1 MDLHTK
7 AMHTKAMMLGIIREN
22 VIKAEVDFIKKNKEL
37 DDQKHQE
44 FEKFRKKVA
53 ESVKDIPEDEFA
65 SFATACLG
73 TMSDELNSLMIAGY
87 VSEHENTSK
96 ARKNEFLLMAMVSS
110 GIIDANEL
118 AKKMFPD
125 GFDE

>member
-7 AMHTKAMMLGIIREN
+7 AMMLGLVRDN
-22 VIKAEVDFIKKNKEL
+22 VIKAEADFIKKNKEL
-37 DDQKHQE
+37 DKQKHLE
-44 FEKFRKKVA
+44 FEKFRKKVG
-53 ESVKDIPEDEFA
+53 ELVKDIPEDEFA

-87 VSEHENTSK
+87 VSEHKNMSQT
-96 ARKNEFLLMAMVSS
+96 RKNEFLLMAMVSS
-110 GIIDANEL
+110 GMIDADEL

>member
-1 MDLHTK
+1 MNLYEK
-7 AMHTKAMMLGIIREN
+7 AKALGVIREN
-22 VIKAEVDFIKKNKEL
+22 VIKAESDFVKKNKEL
-37 DDQKHQE
+37 DKQKHLE

-53 ESVKDIPEDEFA
+53 ELVKDIPEDEFA

-87 VSEHENTSK
+87 VSEHEDMSQT
-96 ARKNEFLLMAMVSS
+96 RKNEFLLMAMVSS
-110 GIIDANEL
+110 GMIDADEL

-125 GFDE
+125 EFDE

>member
-7 AMHTKAMMLGIIREN
+7 AMMLGLVRDN
-22 VIKAEVDFIKKNKEL
+22 AIKAEADFIKKNKEL
-37 DDQKHQE
+37 DNQKHLE

-53 ESVKDIPEDEFA
+53 ELVKDIPEDEFA

-73 TMSDELNSLMIAGY
+73 TMSNELNSLMIAGY
-87 VSEHENTSK
+87 VSEHENMSQ

-110 GIIDANEL
+110 GIIDADEL

>member
-1 MDLHTK
+1 MNLYEK
-7 AMHTKAMMLGIIREN
+7 AKALGIIREN
-22 VIKAEVDFIKKNKEL
+22 VIKAESDFVKKNKEL
-37 DDQKHQE
+37 DKQKHLE

-53 ESVKDIPEDEFA
+53 ELVKDIPEDEFA

-87 VSEHENTSK
+87 VSEHENMSQSH
-96 ARKNEFLLMAMVSS
+96 KNEFLLMAMVSS
-110 GIIDANEL
+110 GMIDAEEL

-125 GFDE
+125 EFDE

>member
-1 MDLHTK
+1 MNLHTK
-7 AMHTKAMMLGIIREN
+7 AMMFGIIRDN
-22 VIKAEVDFIKKNKEL
+22 AIKAEADFIKKIKEL

-53 ESVKDIPEDEFA
+53 ELVKDIPEEDFA

-73 TMSDELNSLMIAGY
+73 TMSNELNSLMIAGY
-87 VSEHENTSK
+87 VSEHENMSQT
-96 ARKNEFLLMAMVSS
+96 RKNEFLLMAMVSS
-110 GIIDANEL
+110 GIIDADEL

>member
-7 AMHTKAMMLGIIREN
+7 AMMFGIVRDN
-22 VIKAEVDFIKKNKEL
+22 AIKAEADFIKKIKEL

-44 FEKFRKKVA
+44 FEKFRKKVG
-53 ESVKDIPEDEFA
+53 ESVKDISEDDFA

-73 TMSDELNSLMIAGY
+73 TMSNELNSLMIASY
-87 VSEHENTSK
+87 VSKHENMSQ

-110 GIIDANEL
+110 GIIDADEL

>member
-1 MDLHTK
+1 MDL
-7 AMHTKAMMLGIIREN
+7 HTKAMMLGIIREN
-22 VIKAEVDFIKKNKEL
+22 VIKAKVDFIKKNKEL
-37 DDQKHQE
+37 DKQKHLE

-87 VSEHENTSK
+87 VSEHENMSQV
-96 ARKNEFLLMAMVSS
+96 RKNEFLLMAMVSS
-110 GIIDANEL
+110 GIIDADEL

>member
-7 AMHTKAMMLGIIREN
+7 AMMFGLVRDNA
-22 VIKAEVDFIKKNKEL
+22 IKAEVDFIKKNKEL

-53 ESVKDIPEDEFA
+53 ELVKEIPEDDFA

-73 TMSDELNSLMIAGY
+73 TMSNELNSLMIVGY
-87 VSEHENTSK
+87 VSEHENMSQV
-96 ARKNEFLLMAMVSS
+96 RKNEFLLMAMVSS
-110 GIIDANEL
+110 GIIDADEL

>member
-1 MDLHTK
+1 MNLYEK
-7 AMHTKAMMLGIIREN
+7 AKALGVIREN
-22 VIKAEVDFIKKNKEL
+22 VIKAESDFVKKNKEL
-37 DDQKHQE
+37 DKQKHLE

-53 ESVKDIPEDEFA
+53 ELVKDIPEDEFA

-87 VSEHENTSK
+87 VSEHENMSQT
-96 ARKNEFLLMAMVSS
+96 RKNEFLIMAMVSS
-110 GIIDANEL
+110 GMIDADEL

-125 GFDE
+125 EFDE

>member
-7 AMHTKAMMLGIIREN
+7 AMMFGLVRDNA
-22 VIKAEVDFIKKNKEL
+22 IKAEVDFIKKNKEL

-53 ESVKDIPEDEFA
+53 ELVKEIPEDDFA

-73 TMSDELNSLMIAGY
+73 TMSNELNSLMIAGY
-87 VSEHENTSK
+87 VSEHENMGQ

-110 GIIDANEL
+110 GIIDAEEL
-118 AKKMFPD
+118 AKNMFPD
-125 GFDE
+125 GFDD

>member
-7 AMHTKAMMLGIIREN
+7 AMMFGIVRDN
-22 VIKAEVDFIKKNKEL
+22 AIKAEADFIKKIKEL

-44 FEKFRKKVA
+44 FEKFRKKVG
-53 ESVKDIPEDEFA
+53 ESVKDIPEDDFA

-73 TMSDELNSLMIAGY
+73 TMSNELNSLMITGY
-87 VSEHENTSK
+87 VSEHENMSQT
-96 ARKNEFLLMAMVSS
+96 RKNEFLLMAMVSS
-110 GIIDANEL
+110 GIIDAEEL

>member
-1 MDLHTK
+1 MDL
-7 AMHTKAMMLGIIREN
+7 HTKAMMLGIVREN
-22 VIKAEVDFIKKNKEL
+22 VVKAEADFIKKNKEL
-37 DDQKHQE
+37 DKQKHLE

-53 ESVKDIPEDEFA
+53 ESVKDIPEDDFA

-73 TMSDELNSLMIAGY
+73 TMSNELNSLMIVGY
-87 VSEHENTSK
+87 VSEHEDMSQT
-96 ARKNEFLLMAMVSS
+96 RKNEFLLMAMVSS
-110 GIIDANEL
+110 GIIDAEEL

>member
-1 MDLHTK
+1 MD
-7 AMHTKAMMLGIIREN
+7 MHTKAMMVGIIRDN
-22 VIKAEVDFIKKNKEL
+22 VVKAEADFLKKIKEL
-37 DDQKHQE
+37 DRQKHLE
-44 FEKFRKKVA
+44 FEKFSKKVG

-73 TMSDELNSLMIAGY
+73 TMSNELNSLMIVGY
-87 VSEHENTSK
+87 IREHENMSQ

-110 GIIDANEL
+110 GMINADEL

-125 GFDE
+125 EFN

>member
-7 AMHTKAMMLGIIREN
+7 AMMFGLVRDNA
-22 VIKAEVDFIKKNKEL
+22 IKAEVDFIKKNKEL

-53 ESVKDIPEDEFA
+53 ELVKEITEDDFA

-73 TMSDELNSLMIAGY
+73 TMSNELNSLMITGY
-87 VSEHENTSK
+87 VSEHENMSQT
-96 ARKNEFLLMAMVSS
+96 RKNEFLLMAMVSS
-110 GIIDANEL
+110 GIIDADEL

>member
-7 AMHTKAMMLGIIREN
+7 AMMFGIVRDN
-22 VIKAEVDFIKKNKEL
+22 AIKAEADFLKKIKEL

-44 FEKFRKKVA
+44 FEKFRKKVG
-53 ESVKDIPEDEFA
+53 ESVKEIPEDDFA

-73 TMSDELNSLMIAGY
+73 TMSNELNSLMITGY
-87 VSEHENTSK
+87 VSEHENMSQ
-96 ARKNEFLLMAMVSS
+96 ARKNEFLIMAMVSS
-110 GIIDANEL
+110 GIIDADEL
-118 AKKMFPD
+118 AKRMFPD

>member
-1 MDLHTK
+1 MNLYEK
-7 AMHTKAMMLGIIREN
+7 AKALGVIREN
-22 VIKAEVDFIKKNKEL
+22 VIKAESDFVKKNKEL
-37 DDQKHQE
+37 DKQKHLE

-53 ESVKDIPEDEFA
+53 ELVKDIPEDEFA

-87 VSEHENTSK
+87 VSEHENMSQT
-96 ARKNEFLLMAMVSS
+96 RKNEFLIMAMVSS
-110 GIIDANEL
+110 GMIDANEL

-125 GFDE
+125 EFDE

>member
-1 MDLHTK
+1 MNL
-7 AMHTKAMMLGIIREN
+7 HTKAMMLGIIRGN
-22 VIKAEVDFIKKNKEL
+22 VIKAEEDFIKKNKEL

-87 VSEHENTSK
+87 VSEHENMSQT
-96 ARKNEFLLMAMVSS
+96 RKNEFLLMAMVSS
-110 GIIDANEL
+110 GIIDAEEL

>member
-1 MDLHTK
+1 MNLYEK
-7 AMHTKAMMLGIIREN
+7 AKALGVIREN
-22 VIKAEVDFIKKNKEL
+22 VIKAESDFVKKNNEL
-37 DDQKHQE
+37 DKQKHLE

-53 ESVKDIPEDEFA
+53 ELVKDIPEDEFA

-87 VSEHENTSK
+87 VSEHENMSQT
-96 ARKNEFLLMAMVSS
+96 RKNEFLIMAMVSS
-110 GIIDANEL
+110 GMIDADEL

-125 GFDE
+125 EFDE

>member
-7 AMHTKAMMLGIIREN
+7 AMMFGIVRDN
-22 VIKAEVDFIKKNKEL
+22 AIKAEADFIKKIKEL

-44 FEKFRKKVA
+44 FEKFRKKVG
-53 ESVKDIPEDEFA
+53 ESVKEIPEDDFA

-73 TMSDELNSLMIAGY
+73 TMSNELNSLMIAGY
-87 VSEHENTSK
+87 VSEHENMSQ
-96 ARKNEFLLMAMVSS
+96 ARKNEFLLMATVSS
-110 GIIDANEL
+110 GIIDADEL
-118 AKKMFPD
+118 AKRMFPD

>member
-7 AMHTKAMMLGIIREN
+7 VMMLGTIREN

-37 DDQKHQE
+37 DKQKHLE
-44 FEKFRKKVA
+44 FEKFRKKVG
-53 ESVKDIPEDEFA
+53 ESVKDIPEDDFA

-73 TMSDELNSLMIAGY
+73 TMSNELNSLMITGY
-87 VSEHENTSK
+87 VSEHKEMSQT
-96 ARKNEFLLMAMVSS
+96 RKNEFLLMAMVSS
-110 GIIDANEL
+110 GIIDADEL

>member
-1 MDLHTK
+1 MNLHTK
-7 AMHTKAMMLGIIREN
+7 AMMFGIVRDN
-22 VIKAEVDFIKKNKEL
+22 AIKAEADFIKKIKEL

-44 FEKFRKKVA
+44 FEKFREKVG
-53 ESVKDIPEDEFA
+53 ESVKDIPENDFA

-73 TMSDELNSLMIAGY
+73 TMSNELNSLMIASY
-87 VSEHENTSK
+87 VSKHENMSQ

-110 GIIDANEL
+110 GIIDADEL